1 MIVHNRIQQFINTKF
16 YYENISRRS
25 LVAKKNS
32 INALK
37 VKKDDP
43 KKKVLQFK
51 VDGYRKK
58 LVLLRQHKIKKDTY
72 LRMFVTQKL
81 SNVFPTS
88 IQVYN
93 SMVGILHYIFVKT
106 PVRVGAV
113 IAQNLLVQKI
123 VYVMSRSFS
132 FIYRLMFNLLYF
144 IRLLGLKVKFLWD
157 TLNHYLLI

>member
-1 MIVHNRIQQFINTKF
+1 MFQPQNSYKQILIKKVPKHIFRDTNGNVLLPKRPHDFMLYIKNKQSLLQDMIVHNRIQQFINTKF

-32 INALK
+32 FNALK
-37 VKKDDP
+37 VNKDDP

-88 IQVYN
+88 I
-93 SMVGILHYIFVKT
+93 
-106 PVRVGAV
+106 
-113 IAQNLLVQKI
+113 
-123 VYVMSRSFS
+123 
-132 FIYRLMFNLLYF
+132 
-144 IRLLGLKVKFLWD
+144 
-157 TLNHYLLI
+157 

>member
-1 MIVHNRIQQFINTKF
+1 M
-16 YYENISRRS
+16 
-25 LVAKKNS
+25 
-32 INALK
+32 
-37 VKKDDP
+37 
-43 KKKVLQFK
+43 
-51 VDGYRKK
+51 
-58 LVLLRQHKIKKDTY
+58 
-72 LRMFVTQKL
+72 
-81 SNVFPTS
+81 
-88 IQVYN
+88 
-93 SMVGILHYIFVKT
+93 KT